1 MTITECCITT
11 VDNPFDPFD
20 NFIKWF
26 LFDCEKGYNTCA
38 YLARIAKTSEELS
51 DSENAIEIERA
62 IDEIIKHDFLNIYR
76 KIKRTASPPVFK
88 GVTATA

>member
-1 MTITECCITT
+1 MSNNACCITT

-20 NFIKWF
+20 DFSKWF

-51 DSENAIEIERA
+51 DKENANEIERA
-62 IDEIIKHDFLNIYR
+62 IDEIIKHDFLNIYKKVR
-76 KIKRTASPPVFK
+76 PQTAPTTPRNRASV
-88 GVTATA
+88 A